1 MNVLSILSAV
11 ICVDFLFMI
20 YIKYTNLGE
29 AVNKWY
35 LDYGLTAV
43 ISDCLIIVL
52 GIMLTYF
59 LFPDSNLTTI
69 VIVSLCI
76 QMAHDYLFY
85 LGVIRP
91 LPQGTNRIID
101 LFKQYSQEH
110 SWKILVADGMMVVST
125 VVLADYLANYSAD
138 IQSFVGLLALYS
150 TTYLL
155 YTKPM
160 PK

>member
-11 ICVDFLFMI
+11 ICVDFLFMVI
-20 YIKYTNLGE
+20 IKYTNLGE

-35 LDYGLTAV
+35 LEYGITAV
-43 ISDCLIIVL
+43 LSDCLIIVL
-52 GIMLTYF
+52 GIMLAYF

-76 QMAHDYLFY
+76 QLAHDYLFY
-85 LGVIRP
+85 VGVIRP

-101 LFKQYSQEH
+101 LFKQYAQEH
-110 SWKILVADGMMVVST
+110 SWKILVADSMMVAST
-125 VVLADYLANYSAD
+125 VILADYLANYSAD

-160 PK
+160 PN

>member
-1 MNVLSILSAV
+1 
-11 ICVDFLFMI
+11 
-20 YIKYTNLGE
+20 
-29 AVNKWY
+29 
-35 LDYGLTAV
+35 
-43 ISDCLIIVL
+43 
-52 GIMLTYF
+52 MLAYF

-76 QMAHDYLFY
+76 QLAHDYLFY
-85 LGVIRP
+85 VGVIRP

-101 LFKQYSQEH
+101 LFKQYAQEH
-110 SWKILVADGMMVVST
+110 SWKILVADSMMVAST
-125 VVLADYLANYSAD
+125 VILADYLANYSAD

-160 PK
+160 PN

>member
-11 ICVDFLFMI
+11 ICVDFLFMVV
-20 YIKYTNLGE
+20 IKYTNLGE
-29 AVNKWY
+29 AINKWY

-43 ISDCLIIVL
+43 LSDCLIIVL
-52 GIMLTYF
+52 GIMLAYF

-69 VIVSLCI
+69 VLVSLCI
-76 QMAHDYLFY
+76 QLVHDYLFY
-85 LGVIRP
+85 IGVIRP

-110 SWKILVADGMMVVST
+110 SWKILVADAMMVVST
-125 VVLADYLANYSAD
+125 VVLADYLANYSVD

-150 TTYLL
+150 ATYLL